1 MINRLA
7 LPFCPSFQ
15 LPWAR
20 PPAAEEQVEPSA
32 STLSRPAEP
41 ARQLQQ
47 RQLHQAFQHAYQRF
61 AQAYPAWVQHGFTEE
76 WLRPALL
83 QPLLRQGG
91 GCADSAYFL
100 LPTAGEL
107 VEQWDK
113 RYDKQGGSTEPVA
126 LRVQRQVELIGAAD
140 DLLLWLQD
148 AMLQADPQGA
158 ISVE

>member
-1 MINRLA
+1 MINRLV

-15 LPWAR
+15 RTWSQ
-20 PPAAEEQVEPSA
+20 PPAAAEIEPPA
-32 STLSRPAEP
+32 PALSRPTEP
-41 ARQLQQ
+41 ARQLQA

-61 AQAYPAWVQHGFTEE
+61 AQAYPAWVKHGFSDE

-100 LPTAGEL
+100 LPTAHEL
-107 VEQWDK
+107 VERWNK
-113 RYDKQGGSTEPVA
+113 CCDKQGGGAEPVA
-126 LRVQRQVELIGAAD
+126 QRVQRQVELIGVAD

-148 AMLQADPQGA
+148 ELLRDDPQEA
-158 ISVE
+158 IPTE